1 MRASDGPGK
10 SCSRA
15 LQLVLRSTSGAL
27 AKFLGLNQLRD
38 EGRYLKGM
46 APPHSAISATVPG
59 QIGRGL
65 RQCVYTRVSETLG
78 PKREVIY
85 SWQGRVGIM
94 IALALSCPRS
104 RQRLGGVRWKM
115 KGGGEHKQRSK
126 PPVIT
131 VITLIAI
138 AATNAHEAMK
148 DPATPVNHR

>member
-115 KGGGEHKQRSK
+115 KGGGWTMENERWMVENERRMVEKGNKEKEKERE
-126 PPVIT
+126 I
-131 VITLIAI
+131 
-138 AATNAHEAMK
+138 
-148 DPATPVNHR
+148 